1 MALGKNLKR
10 KKLIEDDKPS
20 VKPKTAKKKVVAK
33 KKELIKK
40 PKATV
45 KKPATKKVSSSKTSV
60 KKTPV
65 KKKIVRSPKVPIPKS
80 EPEKESVQVGLPIY
94 IAQELYALKTQL
106 RERYKH
112 ELLELKGKM
121 IQFVV
126 FEVGGESYAIDIEV
140 IKEVVPMPPLSKTP
154 NTPDH
159 INGIANIRGN
169 TYTVFNLAKKFK
181 VSGDEVAK
189 FLLVLSDNDTAASL
203 MISTLPVTV
212 KINGD
217 QISGSMQMIEAAS
230 LDVSY
235 IKGIIQHEEKLL
247 YYLDVIELLKNDKAI
262 VVPDKLSKE

>member
-10 KKLIEDDKPS
+10 KKLIEDEKSSDNS
-20 VKPKTAKKKVVAK
+20 KTTKKKVVAK

-40 PKATV
+40 PKA
-45 KKPATKKVSSSKTSV
+45 ATKKVVAKKTTPTKATTKKPAV
-60 KKTPV
+60 KKRVV
-65 KKKIVRSPKVPIPKS
+65 KSPKVASPS
-80 EPEKESVQVGLPIY
+80 PEKEAMQIGLPIY
-94 IAQELYALKTQL
+94 IAQELHALKTQL
-106 RERYKH
+106 RKRYKL
-112 ELLELKGKM
+112 ELSELKGKM

-126 FEVGGESYAIDIEV
+126 FEIGGESYAIDIEV
-140 IKEVVPMPPLSKTP
+140 IKEVVPMPLLSKTP

-181 VSGDEVAK
+181 VSNDEEAQ

-235 IKGIIQHEEKLL
+235 IKGIIQHEKKLL

-262 VVPDKLSKE
+262 VVPDKLTQEQ